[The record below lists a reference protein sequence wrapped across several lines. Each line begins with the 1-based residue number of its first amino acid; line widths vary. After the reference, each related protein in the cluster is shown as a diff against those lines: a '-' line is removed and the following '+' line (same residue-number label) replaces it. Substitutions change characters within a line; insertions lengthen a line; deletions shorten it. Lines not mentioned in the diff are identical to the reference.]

1 MCECQ
6 KDIREQLMTE
16 GSISGKIIKF
26 TIPIFI
32 GQLLQQL
39 YNVVDSVVVG
49 RFLGKEA
56 LAAVSSSGSLIFLIV
71 GFVMGL
77 FSGAGVI
84 IGNRYGA
91 RDYNGVKIAVH
102 TDIAFSLIMGVV
114 LTIIGITTTPFILK
128 LMGTPADVMPNSVL
142 YFRVYFFGALGNVM
156 YNSCCGIFQAMGDS
170 RRPLYYLLT
179 SAITNIIL
187 DILFVA
193 VFHFGIAGAA
203 LATAI
208 SQFLS
213 ALLAFGK
220 LTLIND
226 YHRVE
231 FKSIAIDFSTL
242 TQQLRVGIPSGIQ
255 NSVIGIANVIVQ
267 SNINAFGSVA
277 MAGSGSYFKIE
288 GFVFLPINSFCMAL
302 TTFTSQNLGAGNYER
317 AKKGARFGISLGVI
331 SAEVIGLVFF
341 LFAPFFISLFT
352 PESDVISY
360 GVLQAHTESLFYCL
374 LAFSHCVAS
383 VLRGAGKST
392 VPMFVMLICWCLI
405 RITFITVA
413 LWYFPV
419 IQTIYKAY
427 PLTWTLSSVIFIIYY
442 LKADW
447 VHGFEKNGIA

>member
-1 MCECQ
+1 
-6 KDIREQLMTE
+6 MTE

-26 TIPIFI
+26 AIPIFI
-32 GQLLQQL
+32 GQMLQQL

-49 RFLGKEA
+49 RVLGKEA

-91 RDYNGVKIAVH
+91 KDYNGVKIAVH
-102 TDIAFSLIMGVV
+102 TDVAFSLVMGVV
-114 LTIIGITTTPFILK
+114 LTIVGITVTPFILK

-142 YFRVYFFGALGNVM
+142 YFRVYFLGGLGNVM

-170 RRPLYYLLT
+170 RRPLYYLIT

-193 VFHFGIAGAA
+193 VLNFGIGGAA

-213 ALLAFGK
+213 AGLAFFK
-220 LTLIND
+220 LTRIND
-226 YHRVE
+226 VHRVTI
-231 FKSIAIDFSTL
+231 KDIKIDSPTL
-242 TQQLRVGIPSGIQ
+242 VQQMRVGIPSGIQ
-255 NSVIGIANVIVQ
+255 NSVIAIANVIVQ

-288 GFVFLPINSFCMAL
+288 GFAFLPINSFCMAL
-302 TTFTSQNLGAGNYER
+302 STFTSQNLGAKQYDR
-317 AKKGARFGISLGVI
+317 AKKGARFGILSGVI
-331 SAEVIGLVFF
+331 CAELIGLVFF

-352 PESDVISY
+352 SESDVIAI
-360 GVLQAHTESLFYCL
+360 GVLQAHTESLFYAL
-374 LAFSHCVAS
+374 LAFSHCTAA

-392 VPMFVMLICWCLI
+392 VPMFVMLLCWCLI
-405 RITFITVA
+405 RITYITIA
-413 LWYFPV
+413 IRYIPV
-419 IQTIYKAY
+419 IQTIYAAY
-427 PLTWTLSSVIFIIYY
+427 PITWSLSTIIFTIYY

-447 VHGFEKNGIA
+447 VHAFENKKKI

>member
-1 MCECQ
+1 
-6 KDIREQLMTE
+6 MTE
-16 GSISGKIIKF
+16 GSISGKIIRF
-26 TIPIFI
+26 AIPIFM

-49 RFLGKEA
+49 RVLGKEA

-91 RDYNGVKIAVH
+91 KDYRGVKIAVH
-102 TDIAFSLIMGVV
+102 TDVAFSLIMGIA
-114 LTIIGITTTPFILK
+114 LTIIGITTTPFILR
-128 LMGTPADVMPNSVL
+128 LMGTPSDVMPNSVL
-142 YFRVYFFGALGNVM
+142 YFRVYFLGALGNVM

-170 RRPLYYLLT
+170 RRPLYYLIT
-179 SAITNIIL
+179 SAVTNIVL

-193 VFHFGIAGAA
+193 VFNFGIGGAA

-213 ALLAFGK
+213 AALAFIK
-220 LTLIND
+220 LTRIDDVHKVEIKQISIDRATLI
-226 YHRVE
+226 
-231 FKSIAIDFSTL
+231 
-242 TQQLRVGIPSGIQ
+242 QQMRVGVPSGIQ

-288 GFVFLPINSFCMAL
+288 GFAFLPITSFTMAL
-302 TTFTSQNLGAGNYER
+302 STFTSQNLGAKQYDR
-317 AKKGARFGISLGVI
+317 AKKGARFGILSGVVC
-331 SAEVIGLVFF
+331 AETIGLLFF
-341 LFAPFFISLFT
+341 LFAPFFIGLFT
-352 PESDVISY
+352 SEPDVISI

-374 LAFSHCVAS
+374 LAFSHCVSS

-392 VPMFVMLICWCLI
+392 VPMLVMLCCWCLI
-405 RITFITVA
+405 RITYITVA
-413 LWYFPV
+413 IRIVPV
-419 IQTIYKAY
+419 IQTIYTAY
-427 PLTWTLSSVIFIIYY
+427 PLTWTLSSIIFTIYY

-447 VHGFEKNGIA
+447 VHGFEKD